1 MLDAAAIHYLIAT
14 MACAENDVLN
24 VFGCGRLVAGIGFLR
39 LPASSTSG
47 VTGVLT
53 YVRKPG
59 RRKRYPTPPLRCDTL
74 LEVFPSNGCRAA
86 ARAVLLRRSP
96 AALSQGGSRCAIS
109 CSRLAWAP

>member
-1 MLDAAAIHYLIAT
+1 MVGAAPFATVSAEDVASPKSIREWAKSGQGRTFYEQTVLRARNSTPMLDAAAIHYLIAT

-53 YVRKPG
+53 Y
-59 RRKRYPTPPLRCDTL
+59 
-74 LEVFPSNGCRAA
+74 S
-86 ARAVLLRRSP
+86 
-96 AALSQGGSRCAIS
+96 
-109 CSRLAWAP
+109 